1 MPRFL
6 KTQKKTTPI
15 KSDHQKPYTGKTL
28 PPVGYMQFQKKDTLT
43 HQPIQEEVLIDNGK
57 VDEIIKFV
65 QTDQPKKK
73 IEDIAHRY
81 AEKFGGKTSGVSFKE
96 KDRILTKVKNEYGGD
111 LTKLMDPIRTTVVLD
126 LDEKEITVHN
136 GQKEVNRNALL
147 SEKLKNLVNT
157 LKNDKEIHR
166 VKIQND
172 EGYYGYKGIIANIK
186 FEKVDNIFGEIQFN
200 TPEMIYAK
208 SKESSALKFISKTRY
223 DAIREEKGKEGGI
236 GHSLYEK
243 IRNIPVVGAT
253 AAQINERDDLIKAS
267 QNYYKEFSNPFY
279 EDTLYKNTL

>member
-1 MPRFL
+1 
-6 KTQKKTTPI
+6 
-15 KSDHQKPYTGKTL
+15 
-28 PPVGYMQFQKKDTLT
+28 
-43 HQPIQEEVLIDNGK
+43 
-57 VDEIIKFV
+57 
-65 QTDQPKKK
+65 
-73 IEDIAHRY
+73 
-81 AEKFGGKTSGVSFKE
+81 
-96 KDRILTKVKNEYGGD
+96 
-111 LTKLMDPIRTTVVLD
+111 LD

-208 SKESSALKFISKTRY
+208 
-223 DAIREEKGKEGGI
+223 
-236 GHSLYEK
+236 
-243 IRNIPVVGAT
+243 
-253 AAQINERDDLIKAS
+253 
-267 QNYYKEFSNPFY
+267 
-279 EDTLYKNTL
+279 